1 MYSSTISTGNMI
13 QSVHVV
19 LYCITVNGDIGQ
31 EWLQS
36 SPFLSAST
44 ISQTGGKA
52 LKYDLFLDGQYEN
65 KSLKI
70 RISKIKLYI
79 RILFNTITCHI
90 MWPF

>member
-1 MYSSTISTGNMI
+1 MI

-36 SPFLSAST
+36 SPFPSAST

-52 LKYDLFLDGQYEN
+52 LKYDLFFGRTIWEQVI
-65 KSLKI
+65 KI
-70 RISKIKLYI
+70 RVSKNK
-79 RILFNTITCHI
+79 TID
-90 MWPF
+90 